1 MAQALGKAGKL
12 GLCFLALPSAMVT
25 ALGKALF
32 AECGTRQR
40 GEECYFFWFFAFHQ
54 HKQRNHIYINTQ
66 HRIYHIHIHI
76 PSHTHP

>member
-1 MAQALGKAGKL
+1 MALALGKAGKL
-12 GLCFLALPSAMVT
+12 SLYFPALPSAMVT

-40 GEECYFFWFFAFHQ
+40 GEMLFFWFFSFHQ

-66 HRIYHIHIHI
+66 HKIYHIHTHI